1 MNGRR
6 IWTAALAAF
15 LCWGCNKSVSY
26 DTMYVLR
33 PYVQQTNGD
42 GMESLPR
49 VKAFAFD
56 ADTTMWTVASYE
68 DALRGV
74 LTMRY
79 APAQKR
85 SDALAVSE
93 PYPRVDTIPA
103 SANWLQMHIELPSA
117 MIVVVDTEN
126 LLYAYRQQSFSQ
138 NVSPYIIS
146 VAFRPWKEMNFY
158 MDGEWWMFDDYYTKP
173 VEPDESDNPDEPV
186 EPVEPD
192 EPDEPAATPNSF
204 GNPMQRMNDDAEK

>member
-68 DALRGV
+68 DALRGI

-79 APAQKR
+79 ASSQKR
-85 SDALAVSE
+85 SDALAVAE
-93 PYPRVDTIPA
+93 PFPPIDTIPA
-103 SANWLQMHIELPSA
+103 SVNWLQMRILLPSA
-117 MIVVVDTEN
+117 MILAVDVEN
-126 LLYAYRQQSFSQ
+126 RLYGYRQQEFSQ
-138 NVSPYIIS
+138 NVSPYVLS
-146 VAFRPWKEMNFY
+146 VAFRPWKEANFY
-158 MDGEWWMFDDYYTKP
+158 KDGDWWMFDDYYTKP
-173 VEPDESDNPDEPV
+173 VEPDNPDNPDEPDA
-186 EPVEPD
+186 PVEPD
-192 EPDEPAATPNSF
+192 EPDEPAATQNSV
-204 GNPMQRMNDDAEK
+204 GNPCSE